1 MIKDFIEDQ
10 KRKQTDE
17 RENKS
22 NVYKWEENLYI
33 HNTKQIPRF

>member
-10 KRKQTDE
+10 KRKQSDE

-22 NVYKWEENLYI
+22 TVYKWEENLYI
-33 HNTKQIPRF
+33 DNTKQNPRF